1 MSKQMVAQLQPG
13 QTVEAPFAVS
23 HKSLIPFKSRPGKY
37 LAITLTDK
45 TGSIA
50 ARVWEN
56 AEQISQQCRVGDIV
70 AVTGRVEEYRG
81 SMQII
86 VNHCRPCDESEFE
99 KDDFLPSGKKDH
111 TELLEKISGY
121 ITRVENEYLRELL
134 EVFFSDPEFVAA
146 FSQSPGAKALHH
158 SHLGGLLEHTVGVVA
173 ILLTVQET
181 HPELDRDLLISGAL
195 LHDIGKLKELQ
206 AEHMI
211 DYTDTGR
218 LVGHIVHTDRMVT
231 RAIEKIDGFPP
242 ELADQLSHI
251 LLSHHG
257 QKEYGAPVVPMTAEA
272 CALHYADNLDAHVQ
286 YFQQVIDHGLQTGN
300 RWSEY
305 QQLFDRYIYIGDGH
319 DRGADE

>member
-13 QTVEAPFAVS
+13 QTVESPFAVS
-23 HKSLIPFKSRPGKY
+23 QKSLIPFKSKPGHY
-37 LAITLTDK
+37 LAMTLTDK
-45 TGSIA
+45 TGSMP
-50 ARVWEN
+50 ARVWDN
-56 AEQISQQCRVGDIV
+56 AEKINEQCRVGDIA
-70 AVTGRVEEYRG
+70 AVSGRVEEYRG
-81 SMQII
+81 SLQII
-86 VNHCRPCDESEFE
+86 VNQCRVCEEAEFE

-111 TELLEKISGY
+111 TDLLEKVSGF
-121 ITRVENEYLRELL
+121 INQVENKYLRQLL
-134 EVFFSDPEFVAA
+134 EAFFSDPEFVAA
-146 FSQSPGAKALHH
+146 FSQAPGAKALHH
-158 SHLGGLLEHTVGVVA
+158 SHLGGLLEHTVGVVE
-173 ILLTVQET
+173 ILLTVEEI

-195 LHDIGKLKELQ
+195 LHDIGKLEELQ
-206 AEHMI
+206 AEHTI

-242 ELADQLSHI
+242 ELADQLCHI

-305 QQLFDRYIYIGDGH
+305 QRLFDRYIYIGDG
-319 DRGADE
+319 REKETKE